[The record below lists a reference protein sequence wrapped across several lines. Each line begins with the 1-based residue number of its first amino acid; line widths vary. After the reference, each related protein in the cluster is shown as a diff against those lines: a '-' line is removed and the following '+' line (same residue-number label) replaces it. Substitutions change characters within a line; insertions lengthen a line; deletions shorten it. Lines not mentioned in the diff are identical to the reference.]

1 MPRPFEMFLDSD
13 DAVQWTTDVERV
25 ALFQST
31 ITEFRVRAD
40 TAVFASDAGAG
51 EGIEGGIH
59 ARDEPSRGWVVPR
72 DALGGC
78 HERGRECRLLV
89 VGAVRAGGSSQRKQ
103 DMGRARSTTAA
114 NRFIGMRIRERRMT
128 NGLSQRQL
136 GELIGVTPK
145 QLNKYEHGINGVSA
159 GRLYEIAR
167 ELSTPLEYFFE
178 DPEQAESQLLPRQRK
193 LLDLMPH
200 SSGTLK

>member
-1 MPRPFEMFLDSD
+1 MGLMPRPFEMFLDSD

-72 DALGGC
+72 DALGGATNAVGSAGC
-78 HERGRECRLLV
+78 LSLVRFVRGSAHRENRTWVERAQQPLP
-89 VGAVRAGGSSQRKQ
+89 
-103 DMGRARSTTAA
+103 
-114 NRFIGMRIRERRMT
+114 I
-128 NGLSQRQL
+128 GLSACAS
-136 GELIGVTPK
+136 
-145 QLNKYEHGINGVSA
+145 VSA
-159 GRLYEIAR
+159 G
-167 ELSTPLEYFFE
+167 
-178 DPEQAESQLLPRQRK
+178 
-193 LLDLMPH
+193 
-200 SSGTLK
+200 